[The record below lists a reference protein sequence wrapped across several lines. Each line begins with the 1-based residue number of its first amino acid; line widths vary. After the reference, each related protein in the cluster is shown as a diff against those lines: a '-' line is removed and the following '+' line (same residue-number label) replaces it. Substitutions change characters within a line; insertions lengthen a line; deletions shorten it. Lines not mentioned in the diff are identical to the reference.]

1 MPRTEEEWKKIANDF
16 GIKWNFYNCL
26 GSIDGKHIEIRK
38 PPDSGSY
45 YYNYKQTFSIVLMA
59 VVNANYEF
67 IMIDVGAN
75 GRVSDGGVFS
85 NTKFYQK
92 LKENKLKI
100 PEPDYLPRS
109 NIKLPFVF
117 VADDAFP
124 LSDNI
129 LKPYPQR
136 NMTREQRIFNYRL
149 SRARRIVENTFGILS
164 SRFRILLN
172 AINLE
177 PDKTSTIVLACCYLH
192 NFLRQKNIQIFLQDS
207 FDFEDVSSGQV
218 RPGSWRNNN
227 QQLISLESCQQR
239 NSTTTS
245 KDIRNKYCEYFNNIG
260 AVQWQNNIFNE
271 IIKIN
276 K

>member
-1 MPRTEEEWKKIANDF
+1 
-16 GIKWNFYNCL
+16 
-26 GSIDGKHIEIRK
+26 
-38 PPDSGSY
+38 
-45 YYNYKQTFSIVLMA
+45 MA

-75 GRVSDGGVFS
+75 GRVSDRGVFS

-109 NIKLPFVF
+109 KIKLPFVF
-117 VADDAFP
+117 VVDDSFP

-129 LKPYPQR
+129 VKPYPQR

-149 SRARRIVENTFGILS
+149 SRARRIFENAFGILS

-177 PDKTSTIVLACCYLH
+177 PDKTSSIVLACCYLH

-207 FDFEDVSSGQV
+207 FDFEV
-218 RPGSWRNNN
+218 RP
-227 QQLISLESCQQR
+227 
-239 NSTTTS
+239 
-245 KDIRNKYCEYFNNIG
+245 
-260 AVQWQNNIFNE
+260 
-271 IIKIN
+271 
-276 K
+276 